1 MIEQLQ
7 SGANQVADAM
17 ELVRAKAEATV
28 AQASN
33 TSAAR
38 QAIADLIDNIK
49 SMNIQIASMAEEI
62 KATS

>member
-7 SGANQVADAM
+7 SGANQVAKAM
-17 ELVRAKAEATV
+17 ELGRAKAE
-28 AQASN
+28 ASN

-38 QAIADLIDNIK
+38 QAITDVIDNIK

-62 KATS
+62 NATS